1 MQYRGYVGTSVIRM
15 LQIVKG
21 DMTRPRAGK
30 WKNQDLNPGSVDS
43 ASGSFGPRRRS
54 DNTKTMVLIYCTL
67 RARN

>member
-30 WKNQDLNPGSVDS
+30 WKNPGSVDS